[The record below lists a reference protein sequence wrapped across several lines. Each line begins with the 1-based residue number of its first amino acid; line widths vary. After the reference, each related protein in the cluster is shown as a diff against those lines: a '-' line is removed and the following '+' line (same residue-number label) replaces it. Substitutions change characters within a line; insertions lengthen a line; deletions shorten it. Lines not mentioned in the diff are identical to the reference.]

1 MYKIIAI
8 ILVAAAVTLL
18 LFHNYIIDKDTT
30 NTTLAYIH
38 KNNQLIAS
46 VLALAGYFAYTQ
58 SQSELSTVPSTRTT
72 YIRKYRYRRSIKSI
86 KQYVLKKHLNL

>member
-58 SQSELSTVPSTRTT
+58 SQSELSTVPSQPELPT
-72 YIRKYRYRRSIKSI
+72 YESIGTEEA
-86 KQYVLKKHLNL
+86 LNL